1 MTSESSFYSLAQRVI
16 QMPEFFG
23 AVLHRFR
30 QQENLSE
37 QDVILRLRTT
47 RAMLARLALCRLPNS
62 NNPEFLAQMRK
73 IAAFT
78 RIDVERLTAILR
90 QVEAVDALS
99 RPRNLVRLE
108 RQTEEISPSEFR
120 LLAAAR
126 DRELTTESPN
136 EPDEPRREDRGK

>member
-1 MTSESSFYSLAQRVI
+1 MTSESSFYSLAQRII

-62 NNPEFLAQMRK
+62 NNPEFLAQMRQ
-73 IAAFT
+73 ITAFT
-78 RIDVERLTAILR
+78 RIDVELLTAILR

-108 RQTEEISPSEFR
+108 RQTEETSSSESR

-136 EPDEPRREDRGK
+136 KPDEPRREDRGK